1 MSVTNTLAYSDAATN
16 TAIKS
21 FVVQAP
27 EFNVVVANFYGF
39 GKFSLF

>member
-1 MSVTNTLAYSDAATN
+1 MAVANALAYFDTATN

-21 FVVQAP
+21 FVV

-39 GKFSLF
+39 GNYSLF

>member
-1 MSVTNTLAYSDAATN
+1 MAVANTLAYSDAATN

-21 FVVQAP
+21 FVV